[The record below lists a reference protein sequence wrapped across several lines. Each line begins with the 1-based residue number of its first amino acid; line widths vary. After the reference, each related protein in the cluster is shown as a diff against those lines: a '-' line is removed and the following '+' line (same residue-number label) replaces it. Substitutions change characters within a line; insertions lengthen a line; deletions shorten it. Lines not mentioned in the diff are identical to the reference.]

1 MQSRL
6 CDALRAAQSNPA
18 AAAGGLCAVAM
29 VAPICANGLKLT
41 VRFLSSLSTS
51 KKHGRIDGY
60 NKLQEGDDAGERNTE
75 YAALVDSYYDL
86 ATEFYEWGWGAC
98 FHFADRRGSES
109 FAQCPC
115 GVRSVVSA
123 RGEEAASAGL
133 FRANPAGTAALVT

>member
-1 MQSRL
+1 MTTMQARL

-98 FHFADRRGSES
+98 FHFADRRGGET
-109 FAQCPC
+109 FAHC
-115 GVRSVVSA
+115 
-123 RGEEAASAGL
+123 
-133 FRANPAGTAALVT
+133 